1 MFNIFTNEIF
11 LFELKVFLSN
21 FADSNIQNIVICTI
35 LDQTSKISE
44 KISKWFTESFMIL
57 NPYSCHYMCFG
68 KDNVNAILKFCDE
81 ELEASILEKS
91 KE

>member
-1 MFNIFTNEIF
+1 
-11 LFELKVFLSN
+11 
-21 FADSNIQNIVICTI
+21 
-35 LDQTSKISE
+35 
-44 KISKWFTESFMIL
+44 MIL